1 MVHEHDHDHDHDHDH
16 YHDEEEVGPRHFFG
30 VLPVFLVDDVVQTV
44 EYYRDVMGFEVDFL
58 YGTPPTYASVSR
70 NDAIFNFTLSNPPG
84 RRNNV
89 ASAGMGNGVDAY
101 MVVSDVDDVYEEL
114 RENGANVVVP
124 IASQEYGMREF
135 HIEDLNSY
143 RIAIAE
149 ETDDV

>member
-1 MVHEHDHDHDHDHDH
+1 MVHDHDHDEHEHDHDF
-16 YHDEEEVGPRHFFG
+16 EVGPRHFFG

-44 EYYRDVMGFEVDFL
+44 EYYRDVIGFEVDFL

-70 NDAIFNFTLSNPPG
+70 DDAIINFTLSDPPG
-84 RRNNV
+84 RRNSV
-89 ASAGMGNGVDAY
+89 SKAGVGNGVDAY
-101 MVVSDVDDVYEEL
+101 MVVSDVDEVYEEL
-114 RENGANVVVP
+114 KEHGANVVVP

-135 HIEDLNSY
+135 HIQDLNNY

>member
-1 MVHEHDHDHDHDHDH
+1 MVHEHDHDHDHDHF
-16 YHDEEEVGPRHFFG
+16 HDDEVGPRHFYG
-30 VLPVFLVDDVVQTV
+30 ALPVFLVDDVVQTV

-70 NDAIFNFTLSNPPG
+70 DDAIFNFTLSNPPG
-84 RRNNV
+84 RRNSV
-89 ASAGMGNGVDAY
+89 SIAGVGNGVDSY
-101 MVVSDVDDVYEEL
+101 MVVGDVDEVYEEL

-135 HIEDLNSY
+135 HIEDLNGY

>member
-1 MVHEHDHDHDHDHDH
+1 MVHEHDHDHEEHDHDE
-16 YHDEEEVGPRHFFG
+16 DLEVGPRHFFG

-70 NDAIFNFTLSNPPG
+70 DDAIINFTLSDPPG
-84 RRNNV
+84 RRNSISN
-89 ASAGMGNGVDAY
+89 AGIGNGVDAY
-101 MVVSDVDDVYEEL
+101 MVVSDVDEVYEEL
-114 RENGANVVVP
+114 REHGANVVVP

>member
-1 MVHEHDHDHDHDHDH
+1 MVHEHDDDHDEHDHDDADL
-16 YHDEEEVGPRHFFG
+16 EVGPRHFFG
-30 VLPVFLVDDVVQTV
+30 ILPVFLVDDVVQTV

-70 NDAIFNFTLSNPPG
+70 DDAIINFTLSDPPG
-84 RRNNV
+84 RRNSV
-89 ASAGMGNGVDAY
+89 RTAGLGNGVDAY
-101 MVVSDVDDVYEEL
+101 MVVSDVDEVYEEL
-114 RENGANVVVP
+114 REHGANVVVP

-135 HIEDLNSY
+135 HIEDLNNY